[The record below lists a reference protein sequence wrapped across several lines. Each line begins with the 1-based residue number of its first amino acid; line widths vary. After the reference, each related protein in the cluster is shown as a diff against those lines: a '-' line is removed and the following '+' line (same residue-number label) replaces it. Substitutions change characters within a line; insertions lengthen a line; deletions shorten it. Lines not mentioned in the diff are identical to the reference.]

1 MKLKTFL
8 PLVTYP
14 DAASETSVANAVA
27 ASALLGAEINAL
39 ALEVE
44 IPQVSNALSRA
55 LLNADEMIKDA
66 RKLSAHRGAEL
77 LADVTSKAA
86 VASIAAQT
94 ASLKSAPALLGEV
107 AGERARYFDM
117 ALLGLEPENA
127 GTRMVAEGVIFG
139 SGKPSLLLP
148 VAVKLASLDRVAI
161 AWDGS
166 RVAARAVADA
176 RLLLERASSVS
187 IVTVTDE
194 KPLTDK
200 DSGER
205 LAESLRD
212 AGLKAEF
219 NAIRAESG
227 PIAATLQRYAAEHA
241 DLLVMG
247 GYGHSRLRDFVLGGA
262 TEGVLSDLKLPVLLS
277 H

>member
-14 DAASETSVANAVA
+14 DAASETSIVNAVA
-27 ASALLGAEINAL
+27 ASRLLGAELNAL

-55 LLNADEMIKDA
+55 LLDVGEMIKDA
-66 RKLSAHRGAEL
+66 HKLSAARGAEL
-77 LADVTSKAA
+77 LAAITAKAGA
-86 VASIAAQT
+86 ASTPAQT
-94 ASLKSAPALLGEV
+94 ASIRSAPALLGEV
-107 AGERARYFDM
+107 AGERARYFDL
-117 ALLGLEPENA
+117 ALVGLEPENA

-148 VAVKLASLDRVAI
+148 AAAKLGKLDRIAI

-166 RVAARAVADA
+166 RVAARAVSDA
-176 RLLLERASSVS
+176 RPLLERASSVS

-194 KPLTDK
+194 KPLKEK

-205 LAESLRD
+205 LAASLRD

-219 NAIRAESG
+219 SPIRAESG

>member
-14 DAASETSVANAVA
+14 DAASETSIANAVA
-27 ASALLGAEINAL
+27 ASRLLGAELNAL

-55 LLNADEMIKDA
+55 LLDVGEMIKDA
-66 RKLSAHRGAEL
+66 HKLSAHRAGEL
-77 LADVTSKAA
+77 LVDVKAKAA
-86 VASIAAQT
+86 AASIATQT
-94 ASLKSAPALLGEV
+94 AVLRSAPALLGEA
-107 AGERARYFDM
+107 AGERARYFDL

-148 VAVKLASLDRVAI
+148 VAAKLGKLDRIAI

-194 KPLTDK
+194 KPLKDK
-200 DSGER
+200 DSGEK

-212 AGLKAEF
+212 AGLKAKF
-219 NAIRAESG
+219 DTIRAESG

-262 TEGVLSDLKLPVLLS
+262 TEGVLSDLKLPILLS